1 MYPGQYPQPNPRQT
15 KFQCPM
21 ISGYSTF
28 RLFAPALASTAPPTS
43 GYCVVSA
50 TIENLEDT
58 ALQLSFVPL
67 DDRTSAVLA
76 GSGARCSLYDAA
88 GGDLRGNI
96 VAINSG
102 TGSTLFVSGYGSVR
116 VTFQTQRS
124 YLEVFTDGLGPANV
138 RVTLESLLQW
148 DQMSFDKTETK
159 YPQAMV
165 QPPWSSFPWP
175 S

>member
-1 MYPGQYPQPNPRQT
+1 
-15 KFQCPM
+15 M

-28 RLFAPALASTAPPTS
+28 RLYAPALASSAPPTS
-43 GYCVVSA
+43 GYCGVSA

-58 ALQLSFVPL
+58 PVQMSFVPL
-67 DDRTSAVLA
+67 NDRTDPVLA
-76 GSGARCSLYDAA
+76 GSGTRCTLYDAV
-88 GGDLRGNI
+88 GGSDDLNGAI
-96 VAINSG
+96 ASINSG
-102 TGSTLFVSGYGSVR
+102 TGSTLSVSGYGSVR

-124 YLEVFTDGLGPANV
+124 YLEVFTDGLGPTNI

-159 YPQAMV
+159 YPVTTIV

-175 S
+175 T